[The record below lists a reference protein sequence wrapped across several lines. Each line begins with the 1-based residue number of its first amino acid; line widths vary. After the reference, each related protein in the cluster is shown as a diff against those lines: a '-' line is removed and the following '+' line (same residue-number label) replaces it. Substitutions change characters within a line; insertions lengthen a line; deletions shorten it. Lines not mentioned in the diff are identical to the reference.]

1 MRLLIIYMEIE
12 IMMTKFDAII
22 KMAEISC
29 KNTCADCGEEFGLCK
44 TWCADENH
52 CRWHKVRNETLR
64 RMRFYFKV
72 SPFGLAP
79 KKILKLSN
87 RIADAIVFDGEH
99 FPLVFTSSETCRKS
113 AIRDCRRQFK
123 KLHEKGAYAWEDK

>member
-1 MRLLIIYMEIE
+1 MRLLIIYMEIK

-22 KMAEISC
+22 RMAEISC
-29 KNTCADCGEEFGLCK
+29 KNTCTGCLEHISSCVNIEHCK
-44 TWCADENH
+44 
-52 CRWHKVRNETLR
+52 WHKVRNETLR

-79 KKILKLSN
+79 KKLFKLSN

-99 FPLVFTSSETCRKS
+99 FPLVFTNSEIGKKS

-123 KLHEKGAYAWEDK
+123 KIQEKGALFWEDK